1 MGKKIKNKSSEGEK
15 NDKIAESSE
24 QISSMDQ
31 ETTEKSDKE
40 FTSNE
45 IDLKTEEI
53 ETIGSIDEIDESP
66 VESKDNI
73 ESSEQVSECEIK
85 DEIKD
90 IEKEEE
96 AKNMN
101 EKSTEEETKQETL
114 ESSEQV
120 SSKYKDTTEIS
131 SEGEAKHEKSESSEQ
146 VFSIDQ
152 DTTEKLSESK

>member
-1 MGKKIKNKSSEGEK
+1 MGKKIKNKSSQGEK

-45 IDLKTEEI
+45 IDVKTKEI

-73 ESSEQVSECEIK
+73 ESSEQVLECEIK
-85 DEIKD
+85 DEIKH

-120 SSKYKDTTEIS
+120 SS
-131 SEGEAKHEKSESSEQ
+131 
-146 VFSIDQ
+146 IDQ
-152 DTTEKLSESK
+152 DTTEKLLESKIKDETKDVEKDEDAKELTE